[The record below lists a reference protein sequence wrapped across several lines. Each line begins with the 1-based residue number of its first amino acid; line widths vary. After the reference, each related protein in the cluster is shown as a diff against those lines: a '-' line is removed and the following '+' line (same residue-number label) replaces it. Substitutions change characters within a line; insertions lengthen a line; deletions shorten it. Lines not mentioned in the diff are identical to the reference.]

1 MRLYDLP
8 QDALTA
14 GPCAGSTGANG
25 ALPALS
31 ACGDNWEAA
40 LRMPVGETVY
50 DYCWYPRMS
59 AQEPVSCCFAVSAR
73 VRVVHDR
80 SIQPPPVLA
89 LPTCMM
95 PRPSPLAHMR
105 LWVALGWLQR
115 A

>member
-14 GPCAGSTGANG
+14 GPCASSTDAHGS
-25 ALPALS
+25 LPALS
-31 ACGDNWEAA
+31 ACGDNWQAA

-73 VRVVHDR
+73 VGPVR
-80 SIQPPPVLA
+80 IQTLLITRDFKTHFA
-89 LPTCMM
+89 CT
-95 PRPSPLAHMR
+95 HMR
-105 LWVALGWLQR
+105 RWVTH
-115 A
+115 